1 MIRLGWRMK
10 LVRSKS
16 LIEPEYNEL
25 LNDMMSYL
33 QDVTVL
39 RFGIKKALETKEYEK
54 VRINVRDI
62 QVICGH
68 ISKMK
73 FQE

>member
-1 MIRLGWRMK
+1 MK
-10 LVRSKS
+10 VIRSKS
-16 LIEPEYNEL
+16 SIEPEYTEL

-39 RFGIKKALETKEYEK
+39 RFGIKKALEMKEYEK
-54 VRINVRDI
+54 VRMNVRDI

-68 ISKMK
+68 VSKMK